1 MSTTKA
7 DKFSATTVTGAGKIS
22 IDNLNVTGTSDF
34 RHTHVTVANDVLKDA
49 VTQTVN
55 ESGIYKVSYRDG
67 DLIFKNL
74 AVETLVS
81 AVRDGDTSAYTL
93 TGTENV
99 QDGIDMGDPFDISLN
114 LTLNRFTVHN
124 SNFDTHETF
133 YTTNLRVLVENFPED
148 WKEILK
154 AHCVDYDD
162 RFIRR
167 PTVKFICNR
176 QVSHEFVRHRVFSFA
191 QESTRYCNYTKDK
204 FNNELTFIE
213 PIWSKKDKG
222 AHEQLTSALRYAETY
237 YRFLINS
244 GWKPEQA
251 ATVLPNA
258 IKTELIITGVMPD
271 WIHFFDLRALGTT
284 GKPHPQA
291 QELALP
297 LYNEFKE
304 KGWL

>member
-1 MSTTKA
+1 MRY
-7 DKFSATTVTGAGKIS
+7 
-22 IDNLNVTGTSDF
+22 IDASYEIIEQEPGI
-34 RHTHVTVANDVLKDA
+34 A
-49 VTQTVN
+49 
-55 ESGIYKVSYRDG
+55 GIYKQIERAGRTCYKSEDKIT
-67 DLIFKNL
+67 DD
-74 AVETLVS
+74 S
-81 AVRDGDTSAYTL
+81 AESFVNRMIDSKHYAML
-93 TGTENV
+93 EHGTVYLYFQHNV

-204 FNNELTFIE
+204 WAAALNATYLADRVLC
-213 PIWSKKDKG
+213 PSS
-222 AHEQLTSALRYAETY
+222 AHSFDEKPYLLTSMNVKYSPNDISDITLTINNILDREDNISHTSSHYSATPINWMLSYN
-237 YRFLINS
+237 YRF
-244 GWKPEQA
+244 
-251 ATVLPNA
+251 
-258 IKTELIITGVMPD
+258 
-271 WIHFFDLRALGTT
+271 
-284 GKPHPQA
+284 
-291 QELALP
+291 
-297 LYNEFKE
+297 
-304 KGWL
+304 

>member
-1 MSTTKA
+1 MRY
-7 DKFSATTVTGAGKIS
+7 
-22 IDNLNVTGTSDF
+22 IDASYEIIEQEPGIT
-34 RHTHVTVANDVLKDA
+34 
-49 VTQTVN
+49 
-55 ESGIYKVSYRDG
+55 GIYKQIERAGRTCYKSEDKITDDSAESFVNRMIESKHYAMLEHG
-67 DLIFKNL
+67 TVYLYFKH
-74 AVETLVS
+74 
-81 AVRDGDTSAYTL
+81 
-93 TGTENV
+93 NV

-148 WKEILK
+148 WKGILK

-237 YRFLINS
+237 YIFLINS

-258 IKTELIITGVMPD
+258 IKTELIITGAMPD
-271 WIHFFDLRALGTT
+271 WAHFFDLRALGTT

>member
-1 MSTTKA
+1 MRY
-7 DKFSATTVTGAGKIS
+7 
-22 IDNLNVTGTSDF
+22 IDASYEIIEQEPGIT
-34 RHTHVTVANDVLKDA
+34 
-49 VTQTVN
+49 
-55 ESGIYKVSYRDG
+55 GIYKQIERAGRTCYKSEDKIT
-67 DLIFKNL
+67 DD
-74 AVETLVS
+74 S
-81 AVRDGDTSAYTL
+81 AESFVNRMIESKHYAML
-93 TGTENV
+93 EHGTVYLYFQHNV
-99 QDGIDMGDPFDISLN
+99 QDGVDMGDPFDISLN

-124 SNFDTHETF
+124 TNFDTHETF

-258 IKTELIITGVMPD
+258 IKTELIITGVIPD
-271 WIHFFDLRALGTT
+271 WTHFFDLRALGTT

>member
-1 MSTTKA
+1 MRYIDASCEIIEQEPG
-7 DKFSATTVTGAGKIS
+7 VT
-22 IDNLNVTGTSDF
+22 
-34 RHTHVTVANDVLKDA
+34 
-49 VTQTVN
+49 
-55 ESGIYKVSYRDG
+55 GIYKQIERAGRTCYKSEDKITDDSAESFVNRMIESKHYAMLEHG
-67 DLIFKNL
+67 TVYLYFKH
-74 AVETLVS
+74 
-81 AVRDGDTSAYTL
+81 
-93 TGTENV
+93 NV

-237 YRFLINS
+237 YKFLINS

-271 WIHFFDLRALGTT
+271 WVHFFDLRALGKT